1 VTFLKLYEEILH
13 RLLMNLYNI
22 PHSTSVDTLNRCRKD

>member
-13 RLLMNLYNI
+13 RLLTNWCNI
-22 PHSTSVDTLNRCRKD
+22 LHSTSIDIHN